1 MSELVKVN
9 VDFDKNNPTNENI
22 DYCFKKLIYNLEAS
36 LIYNKDFKIKKYY
49 EDMISLVRNWLNIYI
64 TKKSLISINHK
75 ELLDMYERL
84 PKIIVDSYGIWH
96 VEEVQSWLW
105 DFMCLRKAQI
115 DNYEKN
121 NK

>member
-22 DYCFKKLIYNLEAS
+22 EYCFKKLIYNLESS
-36 LIYNKDFKIKKYY
+36 LIYNKDFKTKKDY
-49 EDMISLVRNWLNIYI
+49 EYMISLVGKWLNIYI
-64 TKKSLISINHK
+64 TKKSLISVDYK
-75 ELLDMYERL
+75 ELQDMYEIL
-84 PKIIVDSYGIWH
+84 QKIIVDSYGIWH
-96 VEEVQSWLW
+96 LEEVQSWLW